1 MLEIGKSKE
10 LWCNGYM
17 HRSITTSLMIAVV
30 LFVVGIA
37 TVNQDSPRWQHLTM
51 PFRIARLST
60 QTPNATILMPV
71 QGIRVSQVADTWGAP
86 RSGGRK
92 HEGQDIFASRGTP
105 IYAAA
110 DGIIT
115 RMTDRT
121 LGGTSLFITVRGG
134 HRHYY
139 THLDAYAEGIY
150 VGQPVSTDTLIGYV
164 GNTGNARTTPP
175 HLHFGIYT
183 ASGAI
188 DPLPLLRNR

>member
-1 MLEIGKSKE
+1 MR
-10 LWCNGYM
+10 
-17 HRSITTSLMIAVV
+17 RSGITALVIALLLLMI
-30 LFVVGIA
+30 GIA
-37 TVNQDSPRWQHLTM
+37 TANQNSPRWQQLTL
-51 PFRIARLST
+51 PFRIARLSL
-60 QTPNATILMPV
+60 QEPNATLLMPV

-86 RSGGRK
+86 RSGGRR
-92 HEGQDIFASRGTP
+92 HEGQDIFATRGTP

-115 RMTDRT
+115 RITDRT

-150 VGQPVSTDTLIGYV
+150 VGQPITTDTLIGYV

-175 HLHFGIYT
+175 HLHFGVYT

-188 DPLPLLRNR
+188 DPLPLLRDR